1 MIKLAKYL
9 KPYTVLVILAL
20 VFVTVQVTATLE
32 LPRQMSKIVNF
43 GIVQRGVEG
52 LASNPAVRAQ
62 IIAATDAHQL
72 SYIVSRGGVMLL
84 TALIGMLAA
93 ISAGYFA
100 SRVSAGVARDV
111 RRDIFTTVESYSLAE
126 FDKLSNSSLVVRS
139 TSDVVQ
145 VQQMTFMLLRMALMS
160 PMTAIGAIGMALT
173 TDYSLAWI
181 IAVTIPC
188 LLILIGFTIR
198 YAMPLFREIQV
209 NTDHLNLVAREGL
222 TGVRV
227 IRAFGREE
235 TQQERFFDANTSLT
249 DNALKV
255 NKTMVTLMP
264 LMGLLMQGTTV
275 AIIWF
280 GAHYID
286 AGTLQ
291 IGDMMAFLQYAMQI
305 LMSVLMLS
313 FIFIMYP
320 RASVSAERIHEVL
333 STTSSVKD
341 SPTPESIENVSPS
354 VSFEDV
360 SFSFENSEEAA
371 LCNITFNARAGT
383 TTAIIG
389 STGSGKST
397 ILNLITRLYDVTA
410 GSIRVN
416 GVDVRDI
423 SQHDLHDV
431 IGYVPQQATLF
442 SGTIAENLMLG
453 NPDATDSD
461 LTKALTTSQALTF
474 VNDMPEGIDSVIS
487 QGGTNLSGGQK
498 QRLAIARA
506 LVKRPR
512 IYLFDDSFSALD
524 LRTDAQLRKALA
536 PEITDA
542 VAIIVAQ
549 RVTSIIDADN
559 IVVVDN
565 GTIVGQ
571 GTHDELLASN
581 EIYQEIAY
589 SQMTEEELTHE

>member
-9 KPYTVLVILAL
+9 KPYAVLVFFAL
-20 VFVTVQVTATLE
+20 LFVTVQVAATLE
-32 LPRQMSKIVNF
+32 LPRQMSKIVNI

-52 LASNPAVRAQ
+52 LASSPAVRAQ
-62 IIAATDAHQL
+62 IIAATDAQQL

-84 TALIGMLAA
+84 TALIGMFAA

-160 PMTAIGAIGMALT
+160 PLTAIGAIGMALT

-188 LLILIGFTIR
+188 LLILIGFTIW
-198 YAMPLFREIQV
+198 YAMPLFREIQI

-255 NKTMVTLMP
+255 NKAMVTLMP

-341 SPTPESIENVSPS
+341 SPAPDSIENTSPS
-354 VSFEDV
+354 VTFEDV

-371 LCNITFNARAGT
+371 LCHVSFEAPAGT

-416 GVDVRDI
+416 GSDVRNI
-423 SQHDLHDV
+423 SQYDLHDV

-442 SGTIAENLMLG
+442 SGTIAENLRLG
-453 NPDATDSD
+453 NPNASD
-461 LTKALTTSQALTF
+461 DDLIKALTTAQAINF
-474 VNDMPEGIDSVIS
+474 VNDMPEGVDSVIS

-524 LRTDAQLRKALA
+524 LRTDSQLRKALA

-559 IVVVDN
+559 IIVIDN

-571 GTHDELLASN
+571 GTHNELLASN
-581 EIYQEIAY
+581 EIYREIAY